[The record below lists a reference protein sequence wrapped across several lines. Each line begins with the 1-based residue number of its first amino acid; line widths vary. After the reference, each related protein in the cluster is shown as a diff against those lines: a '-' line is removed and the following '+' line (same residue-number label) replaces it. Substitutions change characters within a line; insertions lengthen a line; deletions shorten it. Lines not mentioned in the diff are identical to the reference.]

1 MLIMVFA
8 HFQITRTI
16 PQQGA
21 RQPLGDTAGDFAR
34 LKGLDHL
41 LLAAPHPHRRVAIGT
56 VICVM
61 VVCGVINRHVIFLF
75 IML

>member
-16 PQQGA
+16 SQQGA
-21 RQPLGDTAGDFAR
+21 RQPLGDAAGDFAR
-34 LKGLDHL
+34 SKRLDHL
-41 LLAAPHPHRRVAIGT
+41 LLAASHPHRKIAIG
-56 VICVM
+56 VVVCVM
-61 VVCGVINRHVIFLF
+61 IACRVIIRYIIFLF